1 MAISPKRQEGFP
13 SAGHDHRACVA
24 QALAAAD
31 DVCRRQGAR
40 LTDLRRRVLALV
52 WDSHAPVGAYQL
64 LERLGK
70 DGKTAAPPTIYRALD
85 FLAAH
90 GLVHRIESLNAY
102 VGCNDPRTPHQ
113 GQFLI
118 CDGCGT
124 AAELEDERIA
134 STVRSR
140 CGDAGFEM
148 HHLTLEILGLCP
160 SCSRQTRTPSPR

>member
-1 MAISPKRQEGFP
+1 MTIAHKRQEGFP

-90 GLVHRIESLNAY
+90 GLV
-102 VGCNDPRTPHQ
+102 RTPHQ

-134 STVRSR
+134 TTVRSR